1 MAVPKKKTSKRRTR
15 NRRAANTKISPIML
29 SKCPKCGEPK
39 RIHVVCTNCGF
50 YKDKKVL
57 NIETK
62 LDKKIKKEEK
72 QSANG
77 ERE

>member
-15 NRRAANTKISPIML
+15 TRRAANTKISPVVLI
-29 SKCPKCGEPK
+29 KCTKCGEPK
-39 RIHVVCTNCGF
+39 RPHLACSVCGF

-57 NIETK
+57 EVETK

-72 QSANG
+72 ASK
-77 ERE
+77 EKE